1 VDLAVSRDLCG
12 QPCGQWVLLSTCG
25 EEDAVTAAVTRPVQQ
40 RAGYFARLWWLPEGG
55 DGNGLGD
62 SAWVP
67 VLEISEQVVPQ
78 VLKVLRDAGVP
89 GYAAPARLAA
99 GGPRKRSGRPAGW
112 QLWVGGS
119 GYGRAE
125 AALLAAMPSVA
136 REAAGRGDS
145 AWR

>member
-1 VDLAVSRDLCG
+1 M
-12 QPCGQWVLLSTCG
+12 
-25 EEDAVTAAVTRPVQQ
+25 TAAVTRPVQQ
-40 RAGYFARLWWLPEGG
+40 RAGRFARLWWLPAGG

-62 SAWVP
+62 GAWVP

-78 VLKVLRDAGVP
+78 VLRVLRDAGVP
-89 GYAAPARLAA
+89 GYAAPSRPAA
-99 GGPRKRSGRPAGW
+99 GGLRDRSGGPAGW
-112 QLWVGGS
+112 QLWAGGS

-125 AALLAAMPSVA
+125 AALLAAMPSLA

>member
-1 VDLAVSRDLCG
+1 
-12 QPCGQWVLLSTCG
+12 
-25 EEDAVTAAVTRPVQQ
+25 VTAAVTRPVQR
-40 RAGYFARLWWLPEGG
+40 RAGHFARLWWLPAGG

-62 SAWVP
+62 SSWVP

-78 VLKVLRDAGVP
+78 VLSVLRDARVP
-89 GYAAPARLAA
+89 GYAAPAGLVAA
-99 GGPRKRSGRPAGW
+99 GLRDWPGRPAGW
-112 QLWVGGS
+112 QLWVGAS

-125 AALLAAMPSVA
+125 AALLGAMPSLA

>member
-1 VDLAVSRDLCG
+1 M
-12 QPCGQWVLLSTCG
+12 
-25 EEDAVTAAVTRPVQQ
+25 TAAATRPVQQ
-40 RAGYFARLWWLPEGG
+40 RAGHFARLCWLPAGG

-62 SAWVP
+62 SARVP

-78 VLKVLRDAGVP
+78 VLRVLRDARVP

-99 GGPRKRSGRPAGW
+99 GGPRDRSGRAAAW
-112 QLWVGGS
+112 HLWAGGS

-125 AALLAAMPSVA
+125 AALLAAMPSLA

>member
-1 VDLAVSRDLCG
+1 
-12 QPCGQWVLLSTCG
+12 
-25 EEDAVTAAVTRPVQQ
+25 VTAAVTRPAQQ
-40 RAGYFARLWWLPEGG
+40 RAGHFARLWWLPTGG

-67 VLEISEQVVPQ
+67 VLQISEQVVLQ
-78 VLKVLRDAGVP
+78 ILKVLRDAGVP

-99 GGPRKRSGRPAGW
+99 GGLRDRSGRPEAW
-112 QLWVGGS
+112 HPWAGGS

-125 AALLAAMPSVA
+125 AALPAAMPSVA